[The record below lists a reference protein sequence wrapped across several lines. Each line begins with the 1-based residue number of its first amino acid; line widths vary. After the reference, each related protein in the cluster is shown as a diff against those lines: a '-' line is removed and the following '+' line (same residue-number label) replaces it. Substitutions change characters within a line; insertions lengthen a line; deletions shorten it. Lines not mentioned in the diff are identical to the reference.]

1 MIGTLLCF
9 KYHHD
14 YEWRQAKVY
23 QNFSFLLFL
32 IGSLDLKFKG
42 KRSLLYQLV
51 QLALS
56 STMSEHNTCSK
67 TATEHLK
74 EAVLCLTQTQT
85 TLSSSQ
91 TDLAMRLALY
101 SNNSMPLV
109 PPYYIPLHMHNFED
123 YEYSHSL
130 DCKEVQNSVGNLFEG
145 MHFLTKQEVLH
156 ALQQYHVSK
165 RVNYTT
171 QLSNPTKLIV
181 ICDDNSCP

>member
-56 STMSEHNTCSK
+56 STMSKHNTCSK

-109 PPYYIPLHMHNFED
+109 PPPFFHLKHHHHPYFLHHTITVLTSSSKFHISATKMRWDGSSRSPSFFTIRTPRTRNALL
-123 YEYSHSL
+123 SRPSTWM
-130 DCKEVQNSVGNLFEG
+130 VQL
-145 MHFLTKQEVLH
+145 
-156 ALQQYHVSK
+156 
-165 RVNYTT
+165 
-171 QLSNPTKLIV
+171 
-181 ICDDNSCP
+181 